1 MPGRG
6 PRGETLLRWMIAFTV
21 IVGVIL
27 LLRLWAARLMKR
39 SFYLD
44 DLFVLIAFA
53 STITF
58 EGVAVWAIDNGAG
71 KPQADLTPE
80 ELAIQAKILVLPS
93 SIAWLVGTVAI
104 KFSVL
109 WLYTRIFSTR
119 SFKNWSYSLMAV
131 VACYFVAFLAVFMT
145 ICKPI
150 DQLWNPVPWG
160 SCRDTSDQEFTSIS
174 FNLVVDLAIFVLPMP
189 WLWGLKM
196 PLRNKIA
203 ISVMFS
209 IGLVTIGVM
218 CWRLAA
224 TKDSIAH
231 PDASYHTT
239 DIALISLLELWLG
252 MIVASIP
259 TLAPLLQ
266 KYVKPVITK
275 VTMHSSGSRYPK
287 NQYKLSNYKESHS
300 SRRYQNIDTSTS
312 QYDVKIYANDL
323 QGSTQ
328 GLAITTECTHDPAIE
343 PPRDIPTPG
352 QIHVR
357 RDIES
362 QNW

>member
-1 MPGRG
+1 
-6 PRGETLLRWMIAFTV
+6 
-21 IVGVIL
+21 
-27 LLRLWAARLMKR
+27 
-39 SFYLD
+39 
-44 DLFVLIAFA
+44 
-53 STITF
+53 
-58 EGVAVWAIDNGAG
+58 
-71 KPQADLTPE
+71 
-80 ELAIQAKILVLPS
+80 
-93 SIAWLVGTVAI
+93 
-104 KFSVL
+104 
-109 WLYTRIFSTR
+109 
-119 SFKNWSYSLMAV
+119 
-131 VACYFVAFLAVFMT
+131 
-145 ICKPI
+145 
-150 DQLWNPVPWG
+150 
-160 SCRDTSDQEFTSIS
+160 
-174 FNLVVDLAIFVLPMP
+174 
-189 WLWGLKM
+189 
-196 PLRNKIA
+196 
-203 ISVMFS
+203 
-209 IGLVTIGVM
+209 M

-224 TKDSIAH
+224 TKDSITH